1 MEVSTVK
8 KSFVLKQEA
17 STVKKSVV
25 LKQIANKCLKCSK
38 LKGSDKKTI
47 ISDMKDNNY
56 IRSIQNSMVPYFMMN
71 LTWVIMHLIISGHK
85 IETFDHA

>member
-1 MEVSTVK
+1 MEVSIVK

-17 STVKKSVV
+17 STVKKSGV

-47 ISDMKDNNY
+47 IFDMKDNNY
-56 IRSIQNSMVPYFMMN
+56 IR
-71 LTWVIMHLIISGHK
+71 
-85 IETFDHA
+85 